1 MYDQG
6 DGQRRRGDERPREE
20 RSTGD
25 DVYDPTYRPP
35 VRQPAAYQ
43 EGATDPRAQP
53 MAGEDFYSTQ
63 QAPPQ
68 DPYGRAYGDQAYHF
82 APPPPQY
89 VYPPPY
95 AYPYPYP
102 YPYQQPV
109 ARPNPTLPLA
119 GGVLVLVASI
129 LSLLWYLIE
138 WSWFWDF
145 FFDTTTCFA
154 IAITFAVLGIIGG
167 LLAIMRRV
175 LPMAII
181 GAVFSMISVAFFG
194 VSFVLGLV
202 GLILIAIGYNAFHP
216 QYEEWEAK
224 YGAQYGMR

>member
-6 DGQRRRGDERPREE
+6 DQRRRQEDERSWEDPHPEE
-20 RSTGD
+20 GT
-25 DVYDPTYRPP
+25 YDPSFRPP
-35 VRQPAAYQ
+35 VRQPDANEEAMPAAPPPA
-43 EGATDPRAQP
+43 EGR
-53 MAGEDFYSTQ
+53 EDFYQT
-63 QAPPQ
+63 PQ
-68 DPYGRAYGDQAYHF
+68 GQPTDPYGRTYGSQAYHF
-82 APPPPQY
+82 APPQPQY

-95 AYPYPYP
+95 AYPYPYQ

-109 ARPNPTLPLA
+109 ARPNTTLPVA
-119 GGVLVLVASI
+119 GGILVLVASI
-129 LSLLWYLIE
+129 LSLIWYLIE
-138 WSWFWDF
+138 WSVFWDF

-154 IAITFAVLGIIGG
+154 IAITFSVIGLIGG
-167 LLAIMRRV
+167 ILAMMRRV

-224 YGAQYGMR
+224 HGGQYGGR

>member
-1 MYDQG
+1 MYDQ
-6 DGQRRRGDERPREE
+6 DDRRRRQDPQRSWDEQSPQE
-20 RSTGD
+20 
-25 DVYDPTYRPP
+25 VAYDPSFRPP
-35 VRQPAAYQ
+35 VNQPDTYQ
-43 EGATDPRAQP
+43 EGEPETPYPAETRDDYYATA
-53 MAGEDFYSTQ
+53 

-68 DPYGRAYGDQAYHF
+68 DPYGRAYGSQAYHF

-102 YPYQQPV
+102 YQQPV
-109 ARPNPTLPLA
+109 VRPNPTLPVA
-119 GGVLVLVASI
+119 GGILVLVASI
-129 LSLLWYLIE
+129 LSLIWYLIE
-138 WSWFWDF
+138 WSWIWDF

-154 IAITFAVLGIIGG
+154 IAITFAVIGLIGG
-167 LLAIMRRV
+167 LLAMMRRV

-194 VSFVLGLV
+194 VSFVLGLI

-224 YGAQYGMR
+224 HGAQYGMR